1 MDLTSNMVPY
11 TALKENWEKFL
22 ERYKGL
28 KA

>member
-22 ERYKGL
+22 ERDEGL

>member
-22 ERYKGL
+22 ERDNVL